1 MAVPGCSG
9 LYLTN
14 PLSLVTCAVV
24 VLRAFHEETE
34 RPPST
39 TLSGTVE
46 KVVKSPDPSVPDK
59 AQINIEHADPLYA
72 KIRVENTLTNE
83 KGQEVALQ
91 QGAQVDVTIEA
102 DPKDTIIKQED

>member
-1 MAVPGCSG
+1 MSKQMD
-9 LYLTN
+9 
-14 PLSLVTCAVV
+14 S
-24 VLRAFHEETE
+24 ETE
-34 RPPST
+34 RSPST

-46 KVVKSPDPSVPDK
+46 KVIKSPDPSVPDK

-72 KIRVENTLTNE
+72 EIRVENTLTNE
-83 KGQEVALQ
+83 KGQEVALK